1 MKLFLICPKQT
12 LHAAF
17 DNRVKA
23 DRTLFSRIPVRL
35 GCNCRIVRLSKIDP
49 DSTGLYSFRYYKGV
63 RTLKIDVNL
72 STKPHSIYIGRDLFK
87 ENATFL
93 SDHMDRGSKALIVT
107 DRKVLETCRT
117 MIGNSLERLSVETTK
132 YVLQGHERDKAIET
146 LSRCYELM
154 YRSGLDR
161 DSTVIALGGGVVG
174 DLAGYAA
181 STYMRGIKLINI
193 PTTLL
198 SMVDSS
204 IGGKNGINFPW
215 GKNVVGT
222 FYQPST
228 VLVDLTFLDS
238 LPRRVFLD
246 GMAEVIK
253 YSVLDGHDFLETL
266 IERREKIIEMDNDCL
281 HDIVSRCCEIK
292 VRTIVADEREEG
304 IRMTLNFGHT
314 IGHAI
319 EVAGSYTS
327 YSHGQALSIGMR
339 GAFLLSSGL
348 GLIDQ
353 DEVSIFEKVLNS
365 YELPLTW
372 NIEDVKPQ
380 DLWRFME
387 RDKKARGD
395 RLGFVL
401 TKGIG
406 SVIIRDIKAEKG
418 LILKVLDDLR
428 E

>member
-1 MKLFLICPKQT
+1 M
-12 LHAAF
+12 
-17 DNRVKA
+17 
-23 DRTLFSRIPVRL
+23 
-35 GCNCRIVRLSKIDP
+35 
-49 DSTGLYSFRYYKGV
+49 
-63 RTLKIDVNL
+63 KIDVNL
-72 STKPHSIYIGRDLFK
+72 SANPYSIYIGRDLFK
-87 ENATFL
+87 GNAACL

-107 DRKVLETCRT
+107 DRKVLEACCTV
-117 MIGNSLERLSVETTK
+117 IGSSLEQLGVEAIE
-132 YVLQGHERDKAIET
+132 YVIQGQERAKAIET

-161 DSTVIALGGGVVG
+161 DSAVIALGGGVVG
-174 DLAGYAA
+174 DLAGYIA

-222 FYQPST
+222 FYQPSI

-253 YSVLDGHDFLETL
+253 YSVLDGHDFLATL
-266 IERREKIIEMDNDCL
+266 IERREEIVGMDNDYL
-281 HDIVSRCCEIK
+281 RDIVSRCCEIK
-292 VRTIVADEREEG
+292 ARTVAEDEHEEG

-319 EVAGSYTS
+319 EVAGSYTR
-327 YSHGQALSIGMR
+327 YTHGQALSIGMR
-339 GAFLLSSGL
+339 GAFLMSSNL
-348 GLIDQ
+348 GLIEQ
-353 DEVSIFEKVLNS
+353 DEVSLLEKVLNS

-372 NIEDVKPQ
+372 DIEGVKPQ
-380 DLWRFME
+380 NLWRLME

-401 TKGIG
+401 TRGFG

-418 LILKVLDDLR
+418 LILKVLDELQ